1 MTTNDPQFLFITLI
15 LPSLT
20 GLVLIAEGLGKIIKS
35 EMQGW
40 LSTIVGII
48 FIGIAIFT
56 YFIFIPSLN

>member
-48 FIGIAIFT
+48 FI
-56 YFIFIPSLN
+56 PSLN